1 MARRKTED
9 VNEVE
14 VSETGTETQ
23 KFWVVAK
30 QEQRMRAG
38 LQFTKE
44 PREVELTEE
53 QHKAISADPLLAF
66 TAAPRPADNEA
77 PAA

>member
-9 VNEVE
+9 GT
-14 VSETGTETQ
+14 ETESETQ

-30 QEQRMRAG
+30 QAQRMRAG
-38 LQFTKE
+38 LAFGKE
-44 PREVELTEE
+44 PRQVELTED
-53 QHKAISADPLLAF
+53 QYKAIEADPLLAF
-66 TAAPRPADNEA
+66 TAPPKPAEGEA